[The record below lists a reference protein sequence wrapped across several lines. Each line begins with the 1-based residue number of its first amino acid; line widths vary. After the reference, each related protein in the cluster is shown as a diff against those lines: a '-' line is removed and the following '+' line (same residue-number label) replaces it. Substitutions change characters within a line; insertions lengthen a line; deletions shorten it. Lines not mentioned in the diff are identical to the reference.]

1 MQNKE
6 EPPHQN
12 YQGSVLL
19 ADHIKDF
26 VEKGWL
32 IHKDTFDE
40 GQLKRAKYDVRLGK
54 AYYKAGKYGNLS
66 DDNPLLEIE
75 PYELVFVESYE
86 IFEMPKNVVAMY
98 DLRVSGC
105 LGGMG
110 LQTGLQIDPTYCGRI
125 FCPLFNFSDTRVT
138 LKYKH
143 HLASVQFIYTT
154 PSTPEAEA
162 YAPLDKT
169 RQGLLSL
176 SDVLTDVLRQ
186 SGLQRLWTEVNKAQ
200 ADLQSDLDKYRGE
213 ATRLH
218 ERVDIMVGAV
228 FQAMA
233 FLIAALGVMGAAMS
247 ISITSKFLV
256 APFPLLIGLIILF
269 VIAFGAL
276 GFLRNRR
283 R

>member
-1 MQNKE
+1 MQDKKE
-6 EPPHQN
+6 LPDQN

-19 ADHIKDF
+19 ADRIKKF
-26 VEKGWL
+26 VDKDWL
-32 IHKDTFDE
+32 IRKDTFDE

-143 HLASVQFIYTT
+143 HLASV
-154 PSTPEAEA
+154 
-162 YAPLDKT
+162 
-169 RQGLLSL
+169 
-176 SDVLTDVLRQ
+176 
-186 SGLQRLWTEVNKAQ
+186 
-200 ADLQSDLDKYRGE
+200 
-213 ATRLH
+213 
-218 ERVDIMVGAV
+218 
-228 FQAMA
+228 
-233 FLIAALGVMGAAMS
+233 
-247 ISITSKFLV
+247 
-256 APFPLLIGLIILF
+256 
-269 VIAFGAL
+269 
-276 GFLRNRR
+276 
-283 R
+283 